1 VNFNPEKDQLWAAG
15 DIVNRGP
22 QSLETL
28 RYVKSLGTAFKM
40 VLGNHDLHLLATA
53 RGIKPLNTK
62 DTLSEILNATDREEL
77 LSWLQQQPLLLYEH
91 GYVMVHAGIPPQ
103 WTLKTALTKAKI
115 VESIIQSENADLFFN
130 NMYGNF
136 PCRWQESQTLEVQLR
151 TITNYFTRMR
161 FCDLQGNL
169 ELSVKEGADKAPE
182 GFSPWYSHSKRKTAN
197 QKIIFG
203 HWAALEG
210 NAEGENLFPL
220 DTGCIWGG
228 RLRLMNLTTR
238 QYSHCS
244 CS

>member
-1 VNFNPEKDQLWAAG
+1 
-15 DIVNRGP
+15 
-22 QSLETL
+22 
-28 RYVKSLGTAFKM
+28 
-40 VLGNHDLHLLATA
+40 
-53 RGIKPLNTK
+53 
-62 DTLSEILNATDREEL
+62 
-77 LSWLQQQPLLLYEH
+77 
-91 GYVMVHAGIPPQ
+91 MVHAGIPPQ
-103 WTLKTALTKAKI
+103 WTLKSALTKAKI
-115 VESIIQSENADLFFN
+115 VESIIQSENSDLFFN